1 MIPREAI
8 RSALRSPLR
17 SALSQI
23 GSSAAAA
30 PALPA
35 LGNLINDWD
44 AASIAQGDGT
54 AVASWT
60 DSIGGVVAAQ
70 GTGAN
75 QPSYKTNSLG
85 TNPAV
90 VFGGT
95 HWLPIATPGAMDTQ
109 FINGNY
115 TVLFVVDNIL
125 ATTNGCVFGG
135 GAGGNGFQFPANGSF
150 LGRYNGGYNLSAVP
164 ATGTA
169 APAGFTTFGCSC
181 EKPSTH
187 NSSSPASG
195 YQRVF
200 VRSGIVAPI
209 VTATPV
215 PTAGYAIGSLSS
227 VGTASFNLKGR
238 VYRILVWNRMLT
250 ANELVQAEI
259 ALCTKYGQAMPWATA
274 PGVVQFP
281 GDSITGNVGLTTVQ
295 AGTPWLAAQAN
306 SLPYGA
312 WSNLGVG
319 GATLQNIFVNAAEA
333 SLIPTLTGKR
343 TVWAAFE
350 YYNSK
355 AVAYATLLTQ
365 MAAGVAQLR
374 GYGNSRVVV
383 GTSNNYGAD
392 TAGSPDANRTGYDDG
407 LVASPPGDQLVQI
420 HTETHTG
427 VPGAA
432 VANPTYFNSDAGAQI
447 HPTDL
452 GHSVI
457 APLWYTP
464 IANAIAMA

>member
-1 MIPREAI
+1 MRYASRFINGPASGRK
-8 RSALRSPLR
+8 
-17 SALSQI
+17 
-23 GSSAAAA
+23 GSSL
-30 PALPA
+30 PLPDGLPA
-35 LGNLINDWD
+35 VSNIIANWD
-44 AASIAQGDGT
+44 AASIAQTDGSS
-54 AVASWT
+54 VASWT
-60 DSIGGVVAAQ
+60 DTIGGVVAAQ
-70 GTGAN
+70 STSAN
-75 QPSYKTNSLG
+75 QPSYKLNSLG
-85 TNPAV
+85 ANPGV

-95 HWLPIATPGAMDTQ
+95 HYLPIATPGAMDAQ

-115 TVLFVVDNIL
+115 TILMVIDNVL

-135 GAGGNGFQFPANGSF
+135 GAGGNAFQFPANGSF
-150 LGRYNGGYNLSAVP
+150 IGRYNGGYSLSAVP

-169 APAGFTTFGCSC
+169 APAGFTTFGCAC

-187 NSSSPASG
+187 NSSTPANG
-195 YQRVF
+195 MQRVF

-215 PTAGYAIGSLSS
+215 PTAAYAIGSLSA
-227 VGTASFNLKGR
+227 VGTASFNFKGR

-250 ANELVQAEI
+250 PNELVQAEI
-259 ALCTKYGQAMPWATA
+259 ALCTAYGQPMPWAA
-274 PGVVQFP
+274 AAGVALFP
-281 GDSITGNVGLTTVQ
+281 GDSITGNVGVTSVTTGSPYQIAV
-295 AGTPWLAAQAN
+295 AN
-306 SLPYGA
+306 SLSYGQ

-319 GATLQNIFVNAAEA
+319 GTTLANVFANSVECN
-333 SLIPTLTGKR
+333 LIPTLTGKR
-343 TVWAAFE
+343 TVWSVFE

-355 AVAYATLLTQ
+355 AVAFATLLTQ
-365 MAAGVAQLR
+365 MTSGVAQLR

-392 TAGSPDANRTGYDDG
+392 TVGSPDANRTGYNNG
-407 LVASPPGDQLVQI
+407 LVSSPPGDQLVQI

-457 APLWYTP
+457 APMWYTP
-464 IANAIAMA
+464 VANAIAMA